1 MPIKIKFLSA
11 GGSGGGGTDTNLG
24 NANLTADA
32 TTRSYTMAS
41 GGNLEIKNNSG
52 NNIVDFTTTNLE
64 IGSTNKYTM
73 PNARGTADEI
83 LGLTNGTGTAAWRTL
98 TNTIEAQQQTLV
110 GNGQVASLS
119 PARDEVYGFDLTSG
133 GFRSL
138 GVNPSSIT
146 YANFFALFPPF
157 RQTSSTDYGYGTGND
172 RMLIKFAS
180 AIADIFQFSI
190 IQVAMPD
197 GATSPLTIS
206 KTVIGTF
213 DNRLAGNRI
222 QCLDYDMSSISSTTC
237 TALFLVWQVTGGG
250 ARAEQLYLAANYV
263 QPNLI
268 LNTFS

>member
-64 IGSTNKYTM
+64 IGNTSKYTM
-73 PNARGTADEI
+73 PNARGTANEI

-119 PARDEVYGFDLTSG
+119 PVRNEVYGFDLISG
-133 GFRSL
+133 GFLSL
-138 GVNPSSIT
+138 GVNPSTIT
-146 YANFFALFPPF
+146 YANLFKLFPPF
-157 RQTSSTDYGYGTGND
+157 RQTSATDYGYGTGND

-180 AIADIFQFSI
+180 AITDIFEFSI
-190 IQVAMPD
+190 LQVALPTGGTD
-197 GATSPLTIS
+197 PLAIT
-206 KTVIGTF
+206 KTLIGTV
-213 DNRLAGNRI
+213 DNRTGTNRI
-222 QCLDYDMSSISSTTC
+222 ECLDYDMSSLNSTTC
-237 TALFLVWQVTGGG
+237 TALFLVWEVTGGG
-250 ARAEQLYLAANYV
+250 ARAEQLYLMANYV

>member
-64 IGSTNKYTM
+64 IGNTNPYTM

-110 GNGQVASLS
+110 GNGLASALS
-119 PARDEVYGFDLTSG
+119 PARNDTYGFDLTSG

-138 GVNPSSIT
+138 GVNPTTIS
-146 YANFFALFPPF
+146 YADLFALFPPF

-190 IQVAMPD
+190 MQVAMPT
-197 GATSPLTIS
+197 GGTSPLTIS
-206 KTVIGTF
+206 KTVIGTY
-213 DNRLAGNRI
+213 DNRTASNRI
-222 QCLDYDMSSISSTTC
+222 ECLDYDMSSLNSTTC
-237 TALFLVWQVTGGG
+237 TALFLVWEVTGGG
-250 ARAEQLYLAANYV
+250 SAARDLQIMANYV